1 MVDNVQKNGMLI
13 KIKSSLTVENA
24 LIEEIQGSIP

>member
-1 MVDNVQKNGMLI
+1 MFKKYGILI
-13 KIKSSLTVENA
+13 KMKSSLTVENA